1 MTVAREYDIIKSF
14 VEIVYDVL
22 PRFPGLKIIM
32 SHFGGGLP
40 ALKGRL
46 LAWHRPDDFSLPDDV
61 PRRSGLDIKLAE
73 ELGLVGDFE
82 SRVRN
87 VYFDSAGYGGWLPVI
102 KSAFETLGTN
112 RVCFAT
118 DYPYEMNNA
127 KYVKKHIEKIHEM
140 EIPKED
146 KENFLGKNLKEL
158 FLL

>member
-127 KYVKKHIEKIHEM
+127 KYVKKHIE
-140 EIPKED
+140 
-146 KENFLGKNLKEL
+146 
-158 FLL
+158 